1 MKKHREQSGESAAVY
16 GDLDALVL
24 AEIESLH
31 RRGRGRTRPMPSTG
45 VEDLPATE
53 PASAAGV
60 AQIRGTESE
69 GEVFSGEEAAG
80 LFDESIG
87 ESTELGELEQDGHA
101 AVDGLYSAEEDAFIT
116 RAVGFL
122 TQRDNADV
130 ILNQI
135 WQQVM
140 EGYSEEFYR
149 APDTPLPVPPGES
162 VTGSAGG
169 ETHNAAAHAPDG
181 NNDSLDVGSENND

>member
-31 RRGRGRTRPMPSTG
+31 RRGRTRPAPSTG

-60 AQIRGTESE
+60 AQIRGTESG
-69 GEVFSGEEAAG
+69 GEVFRGEEAAG
-80 LFDESIG
+80 LFDDSIG

-101 AVDGLYSAEEDAFIT
+101 AVGGLYSAEEDAFIT

-169 ETHNAAAHAPDG
+169 ETHNAPDG